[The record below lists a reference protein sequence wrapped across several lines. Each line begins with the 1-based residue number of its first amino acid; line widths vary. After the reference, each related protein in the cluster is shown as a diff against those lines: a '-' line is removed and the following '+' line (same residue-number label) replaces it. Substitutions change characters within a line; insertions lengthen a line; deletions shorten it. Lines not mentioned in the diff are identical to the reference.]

1 MAPKNTLT
9 EYESRRLEN
18 IRRNEEI
25 VAALMLRSKASELS
39 ASLKRSSSKKF
50 KYSKPP
56 SPVVIRRSLRTRG
69 LPPSHSDSPVN
80 VGEAF
85 IGESST
91 SSGRPLFDVIMS
103 ASALRGVDGNESDSN
118 LTGTNNFDPMSSM
131 TLKPENVARVLPDRI
146 FSVQFLPSAY
156 RTVVAVGD
164 KSGKIGFWDLD
175 FVDGDGEREGNGIYV
190 FAPHSAPVSGI
201 SVHPSSM
208 TKIFTC
214 SYDGLLQKLDVDKET
229 FSVIYSSEDSIFS
242 ICQRSCDTDSLYIG
256 ELGVLKIWDERA
268 GKASNEW
275 SLHEY
280 RINTIDF
287 NPENLN
293 IMATSSRDGTAC
305 IWDLRSMNKV
315 QPKVLGV
322 VNHKRAV
329 NSAYFSPNGS
339 YLATTSF
346 DDRIGILNLSDLTD
360 ISIINHN
367 NQTGRWLSSFRAI
380 WGWDDSFL
388 FLGNMGKS
396 VDIISTKDK
405 TIRSLES
412 PEMTSIP
419 CRFAAHRHRIGTL
432 AGATAG
438 GKVFLFTSC

>member
-1 MAPKNTLT
+1 MG
-9 EYESRRLEN
+9 
-18 IRRNEEI
+18 I
-25 VAALMLRSKASELS
+25 
-39 ASLKRSSSKKF
+39 
-50 KYSKPP
+50 
-56 SPVVIRRSLRTRG
+56 
-69 LPPSHSDSPVN
+69 HS
-80 VGEAF
+80 
-85 IGESST
+85 
-91 SSGRPLFDVIMS
+91 
-103 ASALRGVDGNESDSN
+103 
-118 LTGTNNFDPMSSM
+118 FDPMSSM

-146 FSVQFLPSAY
+146 FSVRFLPSAY

-164 KSGKIGFWDLD
+164 KSGKVGFWDLD
-175 FVDGDGEREGNGIYV
+175 FVEGEGEGEGNGIYV

-229 FSVIYSSEDSIFS
+229 FSVTYSSEDPIFS
-242 ICQRSCDTDSLYIG
+242 ICQRSCDADSLYIG

-268 GKASNEW
+268 GKASNKW
-275 SLHEY
+275 GLHEY

-293 IMATSSRDGTAC
+293 LMATSSRDGTAC
-305 IWDLRSMNKV
+305 IWDLRCMSKV
-315 QPKVLGV
+315 KPKALSV

-346 DDRIGILNLSDLTD
+346 DDRIGILNLSHLKD
-360 ISIINHN
+360 ISMISHN

-380 WGWDDSFL
+380 WGWDDSSL
-388 FLGNMGKS
+388 FLGNMGRS
-396 VDIISTKDK
+396 LDIISTKDN
-405 TIRSLES
+405 TVMSLSS

-419 CRFAAHRHRIGTL
+419 CRFAAHHHRVGTL

-438 GKVFLFTSC
+438 GKVFLWTNC